1 MPSLDQ
7 IWMPIVLAA
16 VLVFVM
22 SSLIHM
28 VFKWHNSDYHG
39 FSNEDE
45 IRAAIRKGSPAPGQY
60 MLPYCADP
68 KEMAKPEMLKKWE
81 EGPNAFVI
89 LTTPHKPNMGKA
101 LGLWFLLA
109 LVIAAL
115 SGYLASRTV
124 PIGASFLA
132 VARVV
137 SITTFL
143 AYAGGSVSNMIWMG
157 RTPGA
162 TIKEVI
168 DAFLYGL
175 VTAGAFGWLWP
186 RG

>member
-7 IWMPIVLAA
+7 LWIPIVLAA

-45 IRAAIRKGSPAPGQY
+45 VRAAIRKANPAPGAY
-60 MLPYCADP
+60 IVPYCADP
-68 KEMAKPEMLKKWE
+68 KEMGKPEVVKKFE
-81 EGPNAFVI
+81 EGPNAFINVMKPC
-89 LTTPHKPNMGKA
+89 TPSMTKP
-101 LGLWFLLA
+101 LVLWFILA
-109 LVIAAL
+109 LVIALL

-124 PIGASFLA
+124 PVGAGFLA

-137 SITTFL
+137 SITTFM
-143 AYAGGSVSNMIWMG
+143 AYAGGSVANAIWMG
-157 RTPGA
+157 KTQSA
-162 TIKEVI
+162 TVKEVL

-186 RG
+186 KE